1 MHSHINGRHS
11 HNHINSR
18 HSHINSRHN
27 HISSRHGHIWCW
39 LCSVGLQS
47 RNSSDGL
54 LEGGDVL
61 ILNLLL
67 IPIAKIVKLINSV
80 ITLIVIT
87 VIRHNMGHI

>member
-1 MHSHINGRHS
+1 MIFIVWKHS
-11 HNHINSR
+11 HINSR
-18 HSHINSRHN
+18 HSHISR
-27 HISSRHGHIWCW
+27 RHSHIWCR
-39 LCSVGLQS
+39 LCRVGLQS

-67 IPIAKIVKLINSV
+67 IPIAKIVKLIKRV

-87 VIRHNMGHI
+87 VIRHGVGHI

>member
-1 MHSHINGRHS
+1 MGATTSGYSNINSRRSHIS
-11 HNHINSR
+11 SR
-18 HSHINSRHN
+18 HSHI
-27 HISSRHGHIWCW
+27 WCW
-39 LCSVGLQS
+39 LWRVGLQS

-67 IPIAKIVKLINSV
+67 IPIVKLIKRV

-87 VIRHNMGHI
+87 VIRHGAGHI